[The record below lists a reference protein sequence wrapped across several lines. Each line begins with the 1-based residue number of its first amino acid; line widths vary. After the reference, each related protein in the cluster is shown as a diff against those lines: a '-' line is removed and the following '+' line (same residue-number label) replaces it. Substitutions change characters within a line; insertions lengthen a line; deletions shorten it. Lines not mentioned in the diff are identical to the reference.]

1 MTENFKIKQQITH
14 QLFSLI
20 DKRID
25 SIKQSILLAKE
36 SRDNETKSSVGDK
49 YETGRA
55 MVQLEIEKFLVQ
67 LGKAENQKNDL
78 AKIDCKKIFKTVEFG
93 SLVYTTQGNYFI
105 SIAFGKIVVD
115 EIEFFCLSLASPIG
129 KLLHT
134 KTPGEKIHFQ
144 QKEITIEKI
153 V

>member
-1 MTENFKIKQQITH
+1 MNQDFNIKQQILQH
-14 QLFSLI
+14 LFVLT
-20 DKRID
+20 DKRIE
-25 SIKQSILLAKE
+25 SIKQSIQLAKE

-55 MVQLEIEKFLVQ
+55 MVQFEIEKYQVQ
-67 LGKAENQKNDL
+67 AVKAENQKNDL
-78 AKIDCKKIFKTVEFG
+78 AKIDCQKNFNKVEFG

-105 SIAFGKIVVD
+105 SIAFGKIVVN

-134 KTPGEKIHFQ
+134 KTTGDKINFQ
-144 QKEITIEKI
+144 QKEVILEKI
-153 V
+153 I